1 MDKNEY
7 KNNKSLLGFVVD
19 ESKVSKEIDNEKENN
34 DYLTTLL
41 FELYPEL
48 NKNNKS
54 WDITMI
60 NILYVGLGGF
70 IGANLRY
77 ILGLIINKYYH
88 EMIGTLLVN
97 IIGSFLIGL
106 LYGYINEKNI
116 IMNEMKLFLPVGLLG
131 SFTTFSTFSYASI
144 MLIQDGNYL
153 RAITNIVLS
162 LTLCLIFA
170 YLGLISNKVL

>member
-60 NILYVGLGGF
+60 NILYVGF
-70 IGANLRY
+70 S
-77 ILGLIINKYYH
+77 
-88 EMIGTLLVN
+88 
-97 IIGSFLIGL
+97 IIGIYL
-106 LYGYINEKNI
+106 LLK
-116 IMNEMKLFLPVGLLG
+116 
-131 SFTTFSTFSYASI
+131 
-144 MLIQDGNYL
+144 
-153 RAITNIVLS
+153 
-162 LTLCLIFA
+162 
-170 YLGLISNKVL
+170 